1 MIEPGTIGLDPK
13 ETLEVLEELVAEI
26 LTPEEQETF
35 RRLMAKIE
43 AVVIE
48 MNRQDRDRWA
58 AMDREKAFSCP

>member
-58 AMDREKAFSCP
+58 AMDREEAVFCP

>member
-26 LTPEEQETF
+26 LAPEEQETF